1 MHPRELEALP
11 DATWAVPPPDPVPV
25 VRAAYASDLLSDVV
39 AHAPEDSILVTV
51 QAHTNTVAVAS
62 LVGIR
67 VLVICHQRP
76 IPADLVAAARRER
89 VGVLTTS
96 LNQLQASHRVC
107 QLLEAH
113 SC

>member
-1 MHPRELEALP
+1 MHPRELEAMP
-11 DATWAVPPPDPVPV
+11 DAVWAVPPPEPAPV

-51 QAHTNTVAVAS
+51 QAHANTVAVAS

-67 VLVICHQRP
+67 VLVICHRRP
-76 IPADLVAAARRER
+76 IPPDMEAAARRER
-89 VGVLTTS
+89 VCLLTTS
-96 LNQLQASHRVC
+96 LNQLEASHRIC

-113 SC
+113 PC